1 VNLKAFC
8 NRFAT
13 AAARIWRS
21 ASIASPGSTSGT
33 ISSRPR
39 TLASIGSGYL
49 GLFDEFR
56 NQGSFTMLR
65 NTSPQANVNQDALAK
80 ILQSFEAPIQDG
92 ASRSSYSDVAAFY
105 NVHGEHCRVDQLANE
120 SKRTINPGFIYV
132 RFCTVFVLLIGI
144 VSG

>member
-39 TLASIGSGYL
+39 TLASICSGYL

-65 NTSPQANVNQDALAK
+65 NTSPQANVNQDALA
-80 ILQSFEAPIQDG
+80 
-92 ASRSSYSDVAAFY
+92 
-105 NVHGEHCRVDQLANE
+105 
-120 SKRTINPGFIYV
+120 
-132 RFCTVFVLLIGI
+132 RFCNPLRLRSRTAPVDPAIPTLPRFITFTASIAVLINWLTNRKEQSTR
-144 VSG
+144 VLSMCDFAQFLSCLSA